1 MSTPPRGVPLRRV
14 TVLFDRD
21 CELCRRAKQWLA
33 GQPQLVP
40 LEFVPAGS
48 ERARTL
54 FPGLDHAA
62 TLGDLTAVGDDG
74 SVYVAESAWVLCLW
88 CLTGYRNLAV
98 RLAAPALLP
107 TARRAVLAISA
118 RREHLSELLGGR
130 PRPPI
135 PSPRILPAE
144 A

>member
-1 MSTPPRGVPLRRV
+1 VNAPPHQVPLHRV
-14 TVLFDRD
+14 TVLFDQD
-21 CELCRRAKQWLA
+21 CELCRRAREWLG

-48 ERARTL
+48 VQARTL

-88 CLTGYRNLAV
+88 CLADYRNLAI
-98 RLAAPALLP
+98 RLAGPAWLP
-107 TARRAVLAISA
+107 TARKAVLAISS
-118 RREHLSELLGGR
+118 RRRQLSELLGGEVPTR
-130 PRPPI
+130 V
-135 PSPRILPAE
+135 E